1 MSHYEEGS
9 APKPLVHDGG
19 SAPKPPDGGS
29 SPEAP
34 PSSEAPT
41 SIDALGLQHPVLRVS
56 QPLAA
61 LGLVALLTGR
71 VFAPALEGVDVGMGG
86 LVYGLGVTGAVT
98 SQIFAFC
105 AMMIAILTVLAV
117 SRSGLPLGVRVA
129 ALSLGGFA
137 VLPTIWALTQP
148 VPDVSAALI
157 AGSAALLALV
167 TTPTVLRA
175 PFARPVGLVIGLIA
189 LGELV
194 RLGAVGL
201 AYQSHVPHYR
211 HLAGVAG
218 AIATV
223 AFVCEAA
230 AVAIALVWVSSH
242 SRRRQIT
249 SPATL
254 AILAIALVCTRLALA
269 GQNNDGH
276 GIGLLLWRAVSHLLS
291 RPDAALPLALR
302 MFVAFLAPLVAIA
315 AIFARGTLAPLGAA
329 VAMALAAQGAVEMP
343 PCALMLMIGALV
355 AALTA
360 KDGRALWATLARTV
374 PLRDGDVDR
383 P

>member
-1 MSHYEEGS
+1 
-9 APKPLVHDGG
+9 
-19 SAPKPPDGGS
+19 
-29 SPEAP
+29 
-34 PSSEAPT
+34 
-41 SIDALGLQHPVLRVS
+41 VLRVS